1 MTELTIEDIKTGN
14 VEVRAGY
21 ETRIL
26 ATDIEGTHPVCIAFK
41 GSNGWRVL
49 RLTEKGKRSLQE
61 GCHNGYDLVRIPK
74 PKYFNVYTYKTGSPE
89 MGIFFDDLEALAEAT
104 QRQADR
110 HRANAKCTQAFQ
122 YLDGEVTK
130 VEPEGDE

>member
-1 MTELTIEDIKTGN
+1 MTDLIIETGKVKTCDGL
-14 VEVRAGY
+14 EVRIY
-21 ETRIL
+21 
-26 ATDIEGTHPVCIAFK
+26 ATDGGGIYPVHGAIKLDHEWEFETWK
-41 GSNGWRVL
+41 LSGSYTDGEQDHR
-49 RLTEKGKRSLQE
+49 
-61 GCHNGYDLVRIPK
+61 YDLTAIPQ
-74 PKYFNVYTYKTGSPE
+74 PLYFNIYTYKTGNPVK
-89 MGIFFDDLEALAEAT
+89 GIFFDDLEALAEAT